1 VEETGLNIRN
11 EHIDVS
17 IIIPCKN
24 EAENLKA
31 TLDSLLESKNSLNF
45 EVIIVDDGSI
55 DSGIEFLT
63 HNSTEKK
70 YKKVT
75 LIKTNNIGAARARN
89 AGAETSKGNYLFFC
103 DAHITV
109 SHGWLDALVNTLLI
123 SNSEIVAPAIS
134 DMKNPSSIGYGQT
147 WDNELQVKW
156 LTNKPEYITEIP
168 IACGCAFGIKKEAF
182 NKIHGFDTL
191 FQVWGKEDEEL
202 CFKAWLYGLKAVVNP
217 EVEVKHLFRKKHPY
231 TVTTA
236 NVIHNL
242 LCLSFSHF
250 KEVRLLRTIELVN
263 NLDFFETAAGDIQAK
278 ADLILAQRELYL
290 KERKND
296 DDFFFKRFNIDF

>member
-1 VEETGLNIRN
+1 LDIKTES
-11 EHIDVS
+11 IDVS

-31 TLDSLLESKNSLNF
+31 TLDSILESKNTLNF
-45 EVIIVDDGSI
+45 EVIVVDDSSM
-55 DSGIEFLT
+55 DSSVEFLSS
-63 HNSTEKK
+63 HSNKK
-70 YKKVT
+70 TYQKVT
-75 LIKTNNIGAARARN
+75 LIKTNNIGAAKARN
-89 AGAETSKGNYLFFC
+89 AGAETSKGSYLFFC
-103 DAHITV
+103 DAHISV
-109 SHGWLDALVNTLLI
+109 PHGWLDALVNSLSI

-134 DMKNPSSIGYGQT
+134 DIKNPSSIGYGQT
-147 WDNELQVKW
+147 WNNELQVKW
-156 LTNKPEYITEIP
+156 LTSKPSSVSEIP

-182 NKIHGFDTL
+182 NKLHGFDTL

-202 CFKAWLYGLKAVVNP
+202 SFKAWLYGFKAVVNP

-250 KEVRLLRTIELVN
+250 KEARLLRAIELVN
-263 NLDFFETAAGDIQAK
+263 GLDFFETAAGDIQAK
-278 ADLILAQRELYL
+278 ADLILAQRDLYL
-290 KERKND
+290 RERKND
-296 DDFFFKRFNIDF
+296 DDFFFQKFNIDF